1 MKVGVLKERLDGE
14 RRVAL
19 VPAHVASLEKLG
31 AEVMVERGA
40 GEAAGFADEAYS
52 EKGAAIVDRPQ
63 LLADADAVLTVRTA
77 AADPDGFSS
86 DASAMREGQ
95 IFIGYA
101 EPYAPSDAFKQAVDG
116 KVSVFSMELMPRITR
131 AQSMDSLS
139 SMASLAG
146 YKAVLLAANELPK
159 MFPMMMTA
167 AGTIVAARAF
177 IVGVGVAGLQ
187 AIATAKRL
195 GAVVS
200 AYDIRPAVKDQVKSL
215 GARFVE
221 LELDTGDSE
230 GSGGYAKE
238 MGEDFYRKQREKMLE
253 VIAESDV
260 VITTANIPGKKAP
273 TLVTEEMVKA
283 MPTGSVLV
291 DLAAERGG
299 NCELTESGKTGVKHD
314 VTIMGPEN
322 IPAMLAENASTLYSK
337 NITSF
342 FATMVKE
349 GRIDIDYEDEII
361 SSTMVTRDGSVPND
375 DLRERLGL

>member
-1 MKVGVLKERLDGE
+1 MKVGVLKERLAGE

-19 VPAHVASLEKLG
+19 VPAHIAALTKLG
-31 AEVMVERGA
+31 AEVMIETGA
-40 GEAAGFADEAYS
+40 GESAGFADDAYT
-52 EKGAAIVDRPQ
+52 EKGAAVVDREKV
-63 LLADADAVLTVRTA
+63 LGEADAVLTVQTA
-77 AADPDGFSS
+77 AADPETFTADVK
-86 DASAMREGQ
+86 AMKEGQ
-95 IFIGYA
+95 IVIGYA
-101 EPYAPSDAFKQAVDG
+101 EPYAPSEAFKAAVDR

-139 SMASLAG
+139 SMANLAG
-146 YKAVLLAANELPK
+146 YKAVLLAANQLPK

-167 AGTIVAARAF
+167 AGTIVAAKAF

-215 GARFVE
+215 GAKFVE
-221 LELDTGDSE
+221 MELETGDSE

-238 MGEDFYRKQREKMLE
+238 MDEDFYRKQRELMTE
-253 VIAESDV
+253 VIAESDIV
-260 VITTANIPGKKAP
+260 VTTANIPGKKAP
-273 TLVTEEMVKA
+273 TLVTEDMVKA

-299 NCELTESGKTGVKHD
+299 NCELTETGKTVEKYG
-314 VTIMGPEN
+314 VTIMGPVN
-322 IPAMLAENASTLYSK
+322 IPSMLAENASTLYSK

-342 FATMVKE
+342 FATMANE
-349 GRIDIDYEDEII
+349 GEIDVDYEDEII
-361 SSTMVTRDGSVPND
+361 SSTMVTRDGTVPNG
-375 DLRERLGL
+375 DLKERLGL

>member
-1 MKVGVLKERLDGE
+1 MKVGVLRERVDGE

-19 VPAHVASLEKLG
+19 VPAHVASLNKLG
-31 AEVMVERGA
+31 ADIMVEQGA
-40 GEAAGFADEAYS
+40 GEAAGFADEAYT
-52 EKGAAIVDRPQ
+52 EKGGQVVDRATV
-63 LLADADAVLTVRTA
+63 LAEAEAVLTVRTA
-77 AADPDGFSS
+77 AADPESFAEDVTH
-86 DASAMREGQ
+86 MNEGQ
-95 IFIGYA
+95 IVIGYA
-101 EPYAPSDAFKQAVDG
+101 EPYAPSDAFRQALDK
-116 KVSVFSMELMPRITR
+116 KVTVFSMELMPRITR

-139 SMASLAG
+139 SMANLAG

-215 GARFVE
+215 GAKFVE
-221 LELDTGDSE
+221 MELDTGEAE

-238 MGEDFYRKQREKMLE
+238 MGEEFYRKQREMMTE
-253 VIAESDV
+253 VVGESDV
-260 VITTANIPGKKAP
+260 VITTAAIPGKKAP
-273 TLVTEEMVKA
+273 ILVTEDMVKA

-299 NCELTESGKTGVKHD
+299 NCELTESGKTVVKHG
-314 VTIMGPEN
+314 VTVIGPEN
-322 IPAMLAENASTLYSK
+322 VPSMLAENASTLYSK
-337 NITSF
+337 NITTF
-342 FATMVKE
+342 FATMANE
-349 GRIDIDYEDEII
+349 GSIDIDDEDEII
-361 SSTMVTRDGSVPND
+361 SSTMVTRDGTVPNG
-375 DLRERLGL
+375 DLKERLGL

>member
-1 MKVGVLKERLDGE
+1 MKVGVLKERLEDE

-19 VPAHVASLEKLG
+19 VPAHVASLTKLG
-31 AEVMVERGA
+31 AEVMIERGA
-40 GEAAGFADEAYS
+40 GESAGFSDDAYG
-52 EKGAAIVDRPQ
+52 EKGATLVDRARV
-63 LLADADAVLTVRTA
+63 LAEADAVLTVRTA
-77 AADPDGFSS
+77 AADPEGFAADVGS
-86 DASAMREGQ
+86 MKEGQ
-95 IFIGYA
+95 IVIGYA
-101 EPYAPSDAFKQAVDG
+101 EPYAPSEAFKQAVDR
-116 KVSVFSMELMPRITR
+116 KISIFSMELMPRITR

-139 SMASLAG
+139 SMANLAG
-146 YKAVLLAANELPK
+146 YKAVLLVANELPK

-221 LELDTGDSE
+221 LDLETDESE
-230 GSGGYAKE
+230 ASGGYAKE

-260 VITTANIPGKKAP
+260 VITTANVPGKKAP
-273 TLVTEEMVKA
+273 ILVTEEMVKA

-299 NCELTESGKTGVKHD
+299 NCELTESGKTVVKHG
-314 VTIMGPEN
+314 VTIMGPQN

-337 NITSF
+337 NITTF
-342 FATMVKE
+342 FATMANE
-349 GRIDIDYEDEII
+349 GEIDIDYEDEII
-361 SSTMVTRDGSVPND
+361 SSTMVTRDGTVPNG
-375 DLRERLGL
+375 DLKERLGL